1 MKRFGVVTLFV
12 VIFSLVVPTFAI
24 PADDTKVKEGMS
36 QVEQGAKKIPSN
48 QIGVGVQ
55 ETAKGIGTTVS
66 EGAKYSGEKL
76 KDAGQA
82 TEAPAK
88 STWGHVRD
96 GAVGVGHTVK
106 GFFTTLFSN

>member
-1 MKRFGVVTLFV
+1 MKRLGPVIVFV
-12 VIFSLVVPTFAI
+12 VMCSLLAPASAV

-36 QVEQGAKKIPSN
+36 QVERGAKKIPSSE
-48 QIGVGVQ
+48 IGDGVQ

-88 STWGHVRD
+88 SAWGHARD
-96 GAVGVGHTVK
+96 VAVGVGRSVK
-106 GFFTTLFSN
+106 RFFTTLFSN

>member
-1 MKRFGVVTLFV
+1 MKRVGSVTMFV
-12 VIFSLVVPTFAI
+12 LMLSLLVPTSAA
-24 PADDTKVKEGMS
+24 PADDAKVKEGMS
-36 QVEQGAKKIPSN
+36 QIERGAKKIPIN
-48 QIGVGVQ
+48 QIGDGVQ

-88 STWGHVRD
+88 SAWGHARE
-96 GAVGVGHTVK
+96 GAVSVGHSVK
-106 GFFTTLFSN
+106 TFFTNLFSN

>member
-12 VIFSLVVPTFAI
+12 VIFSLLVPTFAV
-24 PADDTKVKEGMS
+24 PADDAKVKEGMS
-36 QVEQGAKKIPSN
+36 QVERGAKKIPSS
-48 QIGVGVQ
+48 QVGDGVQ
-55 ETAKGIGTTVS
+55 ETARGIGTTVS

-88 STWGHVRD
+88 SAWGHTRD
-96 GAVGVGHTVK
+96 GVVGVGHSVK
-106 GFFTTLFSN
+106 SFFTNLFSN